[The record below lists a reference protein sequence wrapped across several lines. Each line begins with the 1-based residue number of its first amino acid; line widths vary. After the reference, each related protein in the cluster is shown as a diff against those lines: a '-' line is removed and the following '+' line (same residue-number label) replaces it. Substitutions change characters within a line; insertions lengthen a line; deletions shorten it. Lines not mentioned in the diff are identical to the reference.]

1 MEKVCVQ
8 GLGFVGLA
16 MCIALAS
23 SRDKNENKLFD
34 VVGID
39 LPNDDG
45 KSKIDKI
52 NNGIL
57 PIDSTDNEMIEGFK
71 ISVKEG
77 NLRAS
82 SECEEFAN
90 AQTIVIDINLDVQ
103 KDACESNIDFSG
115 LRMAVE
121 SIGRYMNRDTL
132 VIVETTIP
140 PGTTENVIYPIL
152 KRKLKERFNED
163 IEPLLAHSYERVMPG
178 PNYMNSIINFWR
190 VYSATSAKASERTKL
205 FYEQFVNTKKYP
217 MLRLETPR
225 ASELAKVLE
234 NSYRA
239 VNIAFMQEWTE
250 FSHKLGVDL
259 FSIIDAIKIRPT
271 HSNIRL
277 PGLGVGG
284 YCLTKDPLMGIV
296 STKTFLNSSQEFP
309 MSVRSVEIND
319 KMPRFSLK
327 LLQEGIGKRLDDK
340 KILIV
345 GMSYRNDVGDFR
357 SSAAVDL
364 AGMCKDAGCIVDCS
378 DPYIEGDK
386 FEGYSVNNSLENLSC
401 YDSIVLCVS
410 HTEYAERDLEN
421 RLLAYKGFI
430 LDTNE
435 VLSKDALRK
444 LVLNGS
450 NVKATGRG
458 DL

>member
-1 MEKVCVQ
+1 MDKVCVQ

-23 SRDKNENKLFD
+23 SRDKNEDKLFD

-45 KSKIDKI
+45 KSKINKI
-52 NNGIL
+52 NSGIL

-71 ISVKEG
+71 QSVKEG

-82 SECEEFAN
+82 FDCEEFAN

-121 SIGRYMNRDTL
+121 SIGSFMNRDTL

-140 PGTTENVIYPIL
+140 PGTTENLIYPIL
-152 KRKLKERFNED
+152 KRKLRERLNED

-190 VYSATSAKASERTKL
+190 VYSATSEKASQRTKL
-205 FYEQFVNTKKYP
+205 FYEQFVNTKKFP
-217 MLRLETPR
+217 MLRLDTPR

-239 VNIAFMQEWTE
+239 VNIAFIQEWTE
-250 FSHKLGVDL
+250 FSHEIGVDL

-271 HSNIRL
+271 HSNIRR

-296 STKTFLNSSQEFP
+296 SSKVFLNITQEFP
-309 MSVRSVEIND
+309 ISVRSVEIND
-319 KMPRFSLK
+319 NMPSFSLK
-327 LLQEGIGKRLDDK
+327 LLQEGIGERLDDK

-357 SSAAVDL
+357 SSAAVEL
-364 AGMCKDAGCIVDCS
+364 AGMCNDAGCTVECS
-378 DPYIEGDK
+378 DPFIEGAK
-386 FEGYSVNNSLENLSC
+386 FEGYSVNNNFANLFS
-401 YDSIVLCVS
+401 YDSIILCVS
-410 HTEYAERDLEN
+410 HAVYKQRNLEN
-421 RLLAYKGFI
+421 KLLFYKGFI

-444 LVLNGS
+444 LILNGS